1 VDIYGGVSF
10 CWLIIFQAVVFIFG
24 WSGETEAGPAG
35 EQPARDTPDGD
46 ENVPAKE
53 LFERIAPLLFSE
65 PFMP

>member
-1 VDIYGGVSF
+1 MVVFFLLVVLFSSSF
-10 CWLIIFQAVVFIFG
+10 FIFG
-24 WSGETEAGPAG
+24 LSGETEAGHAG

-53 LFERIAPLLFSE
+53 LSERIAPLLFSE